1 MNKLITKEILQE
13 LKANDELSQQG
24 MNRLDMV
31 PVLRLF
37 TPDAAATWVLVSGE
51 EVEGDVILYGCC
63 DLGLGFQEFGYVSLR
78 ELETV
83 RGKLGLAVERDQ
95 YFHPTGTLHQMS
107 EDAEAANTAS
117 L

>member
-1 MNKLITKEILQE
+1 MNKLIPKEILQE
-13 LKANDELSQQG
+13 LIANEELSQMG

-37 TPDAAATWVLVSGE
+37 TPDAACTWVLVSGE
-51 EVEGDVILYGCC
+51 EVEGDVILFGCC
-63 DLGLGFQEFGYVSLR
+63 DLGLGFQEFGNVSLR

-83 RGKLGLAVERDQ
+83 RGKQGLPVERDL
-95 YFHPTGTLHQMS
+95 YFRPTVSLHQMA
-107 EDAEAANTAS
+107 EDAEAANVIS

>member
-1 MNKLITKEILQE
+1 MKKLITKEILQK
-13 LKANDELSQQG
+13 LIANDELSQIG

-63 DLGLGFQEFGYVSLR
+63 DLGLGFQEFGNVSLR
-78 ELETV
+78 ELQTV
-83 RGKLGLAVERDQ
+83 RGKLGLPVERDL
-95 YFHPTGTLHQMS
+95 YFRPTGTLHQMS
-107 EDAEAANTAS
+107 EDAEAANAIG

>member
-1 MNKLITKEILQE
+1 MNKLITKEILAE

-24 MNRLDMV
+24 MNRLDML

-51 EVEGDVILYGCC
+51 EVEGDVILFGCC
-63 DLGLGFQEFGYVSLR
+63 DLGMGVQEFGNVSLR

-83 RGKLGLAVERDQ
+83 SGKLGLPVERYL
-95 YFHPTGTLHQMS
+95 YFQPTGTLQQMAD
-107 EDAEAANTAS
+107 DAGGTS